1 MKEENKSINI
11 NTYNG
16 EGITKEDILNAFIE
30 VVGEDGMATDQS
42 KDESSTVRIR
52 FGKKDSY
59 IFTSEILIKDSY
71 LKFDL
76 SFGSLEKLI
85 EKESL
90 AGTYK
95 IINDSNIKKR
105 VSKGLLDY
113 KNDKD
118 NSFYIA
124 YETYC
129 YPSITS
135 SLLKTYIKNAMF
147 ILGSHAKEVMPH
159 QLAAEKDGD
168 NNE

>member
-1 MKEENKSINI
+1 MKIENNSINT

-16 EGITKEDILNAFIE
+16 ENITREDILNVFVE
-30 VVGEDGMATDQS
+30 VVGEEGMATDQS
-42 KDESSTVRIR
+42 KDDSNVVSIR

-59 IFTSEILIKDSY
+59 IFTSEILIEDSY

-76 SFGSLEKLI
+76 SFGSLDKLI

-90 AGTYK
+90 AGTYE
-95 IINDSNIKKR
+95 IINNSNIKKR
-105 VSKGLLDY
+105 VSKGILNYTTDE
-113 KNDKD
+113 D

-135 SLLKTYIKNAMF
+135 SLLKKYIKNAMI
-147 ILGSHAKEVMPH
+147 ILASHAKEVMPH
-159 QLAAEKDGD
+159 QLAAEKGSD